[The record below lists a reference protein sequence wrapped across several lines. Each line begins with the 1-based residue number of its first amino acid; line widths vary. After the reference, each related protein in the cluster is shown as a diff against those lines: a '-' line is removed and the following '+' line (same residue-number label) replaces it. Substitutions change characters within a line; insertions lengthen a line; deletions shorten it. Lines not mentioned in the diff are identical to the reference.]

1 MLCSLHFTLS
11 LMQQSTDQKVKISPP
26 NWCPIPSAPPWPF
39 SSGENLLSVGTGL
52 HATETWEDWDE
63 FLYWFDEKSTKM
75 LLKEKMPSLTLDS
88 GLCPLVLLKTLVD
101 KEQHVLFKLAQ
112 LLSYLATLDKL
123 PASCHAG
130 RRRTI
135 SSEKSCLISLPFLL
149 TYTDISAVKSFP
161 LGQSCW

>member
-1 MLCSLHFTLS
+1 
-11 LMQQSTDQKVKISPP
+11 
-26 NWCPIPSAPPWPF
+26 
-39 SSGENLLSVGTGL
+39 
-52 HATETWEDWDE
+52 
-63 FLYWFDEKSTKM
+63 M

-112 LLSYLATLDKL
+112 LLSYLATLDKFR
-123 PASCHAG
+123 ASCHAG

-135 SSEKSCLISLPFLL
+135 SSEKSCLISMPFLL

-161 LGQSCW
+161 LVQSCW

>member
-1 MLCSLHFTLS
+1 MSHSQC
-11 LMQQSTDQKVKISPP
+11 
-26 NWCPIPSAPPWPF
+26 
-39 SSGENLLSVGTGL
+39 
-52 HATETWEDWDE
+52 
-63 FLYWFDEKSTKM
+63 
-75 LLKEKMPSLTLDS
+75 PSLALLEWGESAECRHRTTCDRNVR
-88 GLCPLVLLKTLVD
+88 GLRRVFILIWWKVHWNVAERKDAQFNLGFGAVPAVLLKTLVD

-149 TYTDISAVKSFP
+149 TYTDISAVKSIAIAKPALVPYIISLSFLDLLP
-161 LGQSCW
+161 YRLLSDSWSYR